1 MKKKIFQAVK
11 ISLDRLESKQFLC
24 MVVVRSR
31 GHLAMPIVIPVVQD
45 PNPFIRYFFYS
56 LENQNSPVSRSQLS
70 IFASL

>member
-45 PNPFIRYFFYS
+45 PNPFIRYFFI
-56 LENQNSPVSRSQLS
+56 L
-70 IFASL
+70 